1 VLHVPGLH
9 VVGLAEAAVV
19 VDPDLG
25 DDEDG
30 DAARPRRIAFDPCQD
45 GMDDVRGQIMVAGG
59 DEALR
64 SGNEKFAVGEAFR
77 RGLQGTHVA
86 PRARFGQA
94 HGPAPFPGVHL
105 VHILVFQ
112 LFRTETFDKAAGA
125 QGEPRID
132 DKGKVGR
139 REQLTAGVGHNHRGT
154 LTAHFGGL
162 DRGHPTALAKLLVG
176 VMEAFGDSHL
186 AVLVYVACLFVAFR
200 IGGDDDVERH
210 LFRLVHHHQ
219 HVVLR
224 KILVELRFEQLLDAQ
239 LLEEKELLIP
249 CVYQRIAH
257 KIPPSRSVRWSGNFY
272 SG

>member
-1 VLHVPGLH
+1 
-9 VVGLAEAAVV
+9 
-19 VDPDLG
+19 
-25 DDEDG
+25 
-30 DAARPRRIAFDPCQD
+30 
-45 GMDDVRGQIMVAGG
+45 MVAGG

-125 QGEPRID
+125 QGEPRIH

-210 LFRLVHHHQ
+210 LFRLVAHHLDD
-219 HVVLR
+219 VLR
-224 KILVELRFEQLLDAQ
+224 VIGELLLLKQLLNPDLLVEDKR
-239 LLEEKELLIP
+239 LIP
-249 CVYQRIAH
+249 HVHQ
-257 KIPPSRSVRWSGNFY
+257 SVTHSNLLFFFTPFPNR
-272 SG
+272 